1 MQELID
7 AEASAKIGAERGEH
21 TDTRTRSVDDLVKAL
36 GSDTGISKNAAPT

>member
-21 TDTRTRSVDDLVKAL
+21 TDARTRSVDDLVEAL